1 MRISEMMD
9 YSNEILEHDMACD
22 FMVDEDRIKQIVFYK
37 IGCSRVKNGR
47 RSKKKYVAIFV
58 ATLGIGGMTAWAHSI
73 LKSAGEINGNK
84 NEVLES
90 QEGVSILENMEEQ
103 GETFEPDMVTEWI
116 AAENLYRDGVSIA
129 KYIIELPI
137 QKDGTVPECYLD
149 NGAMIIFINGSDAWE
164 INQNT
169 RISFEFMQNEQ
180 MDRKALLEVGYLYE
194 GDICQK
200 ETVNKKNN
208 KIEMT
213 IPESGK
219 YVMYLRNLSSD
230 RAVITQGKITMEEE
244 KYEEE

>member
-1 MRISEMMD
+1 MMD

>member
-1 MRISEMMD
+1 MMD

-213 IPESGK
+213 IPESGE